1 MCGLGQHRP
10 PFACLCFRYGENR
23 ISRLFFAKPID
34 TERVH
39 IMVIVRFNQWEEF
52 LEELKASVREDRTV
66 RLTLSLRYD
75 GQQVP
80 HLSMV
85 VGYTDRTT
93 IIEFVH
99 YLGLQPRDRESSR
112 SKEIQALTEERRK
125 YLEGLGFRVKSGRYH
140 VPPTLQR

>member
-1 MCGLGQHRP
+1 
-10 PFACLCFRYGENR
+10 
-23 ISRLFFAKPID
+23 
-34 TERVH
+34 
-39 IMVIVRFNQWEEF
+39 MVIVRFNQWEEF

-85 VGYTDRTT
+85 VGYTDQTT

-99 YLGLQPRDRESSR
+99 YLGLQPRDPESSR
-112 SKEIQALTEERRK
+112 SKEIRALTEERRK